1 MGTKERRAR
10 HKTELRARI
19 LDAARELF
27 LTEGVERVSMRRIAE
42 RVEYS
47 PKTLY
52 LYFKDKGEILY
63 HLCEEAFRKLEVE
76 TAYLERSSDDPE
88 LVLRKGLRLYVEFG
102 LANPHDYRISFLS
115 PSKDYP
121 YQSHDQLPVDS
132 VARTMHRRFGDLLRK
147 GMALGLFRE
156 GDPLMLTHVLWAGVH
171 GVTVALIYEPDFKW
185 VDREQFIDET
195 IDALIRGIKK

>member
-1 MGTKERRAR
+1 
-10 HKTELRARI
+10 
-19 LDAARELF
+19 
-27 LTEGVERVSMRRIAE
+27 
-42 RVEYS
+42 
-47 PKTLY
+47 
-52 LYFKDKGEILY
+52 
-63 HLCEEAFRKLEVE
+63 
-76 TAYLERSSDDPE
+76 
-88 LVLRKGLRLYVEFG
+88 VLRKGLRLYVEFG